1 MTIETFFRQKLRIYL
16 HFSKDTRIQGYKDTR
31 IQGHKDTRIQGYKDT
46 WIHGYKDA
54 RIQGYKDTRIQVYK
68 DTRIQGYK
76 DTRIQEYKYARIQGY
91 KDVRGEE
98 EQGQLNAY
106 GNIQC
111 IFSRL
116 FCIFPPNY
124 SEFIFEY
131 SYFFS
136 SIWGWND
143 GWMNED

>member
-1 MTIETFFRQKLRIYL
+1 MIL
-16 HFSKDTRIQGYKDTR
+16 GYKDTR
-31 IQGHKDTRIQGYKDT
+31 LPGYENTVIQGY
-46 WIHGYKDA
+46 
-54 RIQGYKDTRIQVYK
+54 RIKPDYAGILNTRILGYK

-143 GWMNED
+143 GWMNEDY